1 MLGDISGNNA
11 ENRRR
16 ELYTRT
22 HIVDDSIGGAKTK
35 TKTKTKKQ
43 RTMTTLLTQY
53 HALESAQLLASSA
66 FSAASDAGLELIK
79 TVKKLNAKSREI
91 AEEHRANEAW
101 TTERLE
107 RLERLNSEFAS
118 LIAESSQ
125 RQTTLDTLDRAN
137 AEASRLVNAKS
148 LEIATERLENLKYEL
163 CELEAD
169 RVQMEE
175 NAIGY
180 SVELAEIDGEIQDV
194 KELLQSTRWRVRT
207 QS

>member
-1 MLGDISGNNA
+1 M
-11 ENRRR
+11 
-16 ELYTRT
+16 T
-22 HIVDDSIGGAKTK
+22 
-35 TKTKTKKQ
+35 
-43 RTMTTLLTQY
+43 TTLLAQY
-53 HALESAQLLASSA
+53 RVLRGAESMA

-137 AEASRLVNAKS
+137 AEATRLVNAKS
-148 LEIATERLENLKYEL
+148 LERATARLENLKYEL